1 MAKKN
6 TDDLR
11 AYWQE
16 IATKNG
22 LDADT
27 ISAMD
32 AALGNAD
39 VAKAFRQAFVAVPD
53 HHSRLDEVK
62 AEYTGHRADLDRW
75 YKEEAEPAYKSNLA
89 GIEKLRQYEAV
100 YGPLE
105 AGDTTRADAL
115 DLGFKS
121 KAELDKYLDDRF
133 RAERAG
139 YIGISKA
146 IPKMSVDYY
155 NRFKEV
161 LDPDEVEKISVQKGL
176 PPDLAYK
183 EYIAPRVEA
192 QQKEAYDKAIKDA
205 REEGAR
211 EALSSRSLP
220 VDSTPRESSPFY
232 ERTTVAKE
240 AKDMSEV
247 EQDRTSRSAF
257 LEGWNS
263 YAESMANKN
272 RA

>member
-6 TDDLR
+6 TEDLR

-39 VAKAFRQAFVAVPD
+39 VVKAFKQAFVAVPD
-53 HHSRLDEVK
+53 YHSRLDEVK
-62 AEYTGHRADLDRW
+62 AEYTGHKEELDRW
-75 YKEEAEPAYKSNLA
+75 YANEARPAYEANLT
-89 GIEKLRQYEAV
+89 GIEKLRQYEAT
-100 YGPLE
+100 YGPIE
-105 AGDTTRADAL
+105 SGDATRAQAQ
-115 DLGFKS
+115 DLGFKN
-121 KAELDKYLDDRF
+121 KADLDKYLDDRF
-133 RAERAG
+133 RSERAG

-155 NRFKEV
+155 SRFKEV

-192 QQKEAYDKAIKDA
+192 QQKESYEKAIKEA
-205 REEGAR
+205 REQGAR
-211 EALSSRSLP
+211 EALSSRSIP
-220 VDSTPRESSPFY
+220 IDSTPRESAPFF
-232 ERTTVAKE
+232 ERTAAKE
-240 AKDMSEV
+240 AANVSEV
-247 EQDRTSRSAF
+247 DQDRASRSAF
-257 LEGWNS
+257 LEGWNT
-263 YAESMANKN
+263 YAEQIANKT
-272 RA
+272 RS

>member
-6 TDDLR
+6 TEDLR

-27 ISAMD
+27 ITAMD

-39 VAKAFRQAFVAVPD
+39 VVKAFRQAFVPVPD

-62 AEYTGHRADLDRW
+62 AEYTAHKEELDNW
-75 YKEEAEPAYKSNLA
+75 YKTQAEPAYQANLS
-89 GIEKLRQYEAV
+89 GIEKLRQYEAT

-105 AGDTTRADAL
+105 AGDTTRAQAQ

-139 YIGISKA
+139 YIGISKS

-155 NRFKEV
+155 SRFKEV

-192 QQKEAYDKAIKDA
+192 QQKESYEKAIKEA
-205 REEGAR
+205 REAGAR
-211 EALSSRSLP
+211 EALSSRSIP
-220 VDSTPRESSPFY
+220 IDSTPRESAPFFD
-232 ERTTVAKE
+232 RSSVKE
-240 AKDMSEV
+240 TQGLSEV
-247 EQDRTSRSAF
+247 DQDRASRSAF
-257 LEGWNS
+257 LEGWNN
-263 YAESMANKN
+263 YAEQLANKA
-272 RA
+272 RS